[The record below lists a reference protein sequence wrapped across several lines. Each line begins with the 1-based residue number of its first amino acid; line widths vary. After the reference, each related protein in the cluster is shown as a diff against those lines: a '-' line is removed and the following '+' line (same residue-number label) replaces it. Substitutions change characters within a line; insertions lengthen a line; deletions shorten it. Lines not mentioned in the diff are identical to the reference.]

1 MADDHHPPRKKEPA
15 PRAEGDEQRAEGDEQ
30 TRDAEIQALM
40 NKRSKLDP
48 RELAL
53 LRRLFPSIMRSHH
66 QRIWGR
72 LQMRGLARQD
82 AKDIIQESMLAL
94 FSSVKEQGYPEDPD
108 ALVNTLVKGQLLNH
122 LRYKR
127 RHPES
132 IGLPGSSQE
141 TPGSSQDLARKLDL
155 HAFSEQLFASLPEE
169 LREVAELVL
178 RHGLSH
184 GETAAVLEVS
194 IGVVKGQVAKAKRL
208 LDPLASRIIPPSQR
222 GPK

>member
-1 MADDHHPPRKKEPA
+1 MRRAGEAIGTLLERQGEAGPA
-15 PRAEGDEQRAEGDEQ
+15 PDAEAE
-30 TRDAEIQALM
+30 AEIQALIR
-40 NKRSKLDP
+40 KRSKLDP

-53 LRRLFPSIMRSHH
+53 LRRLFPSIMKAHH

-72 LQMRGLARQD
+72 LQLRGLRPQD
-82 AKDIIQESMLAL
+82 AKDIIQESFLAL
-94 FSSVKEQGYPEDPD
+94 FSSIQEQGYPEDPE
-108 ALVNTLVKGQLLNH
+108 ALVNTLVKGKLLNH

-169 LREVAELVL
+169 TREVAELVL

-184 GETAAVLEVS
+184 GETRALLDVS
-194 IGVVKGQVAKAKRL
+194 LGVVKGHVAKAKRL
-208 LDPLASRIIPPSQR
+208 LYPLASQLLPPSER